1 MHAME
6 RLPEHVKGLLI
17 TGTGFLILTPDTLLV
32 RLIATDQWTMV
43 FWRGVLMMIALGAFL
58 AVYYRGEAWAR
69 VRAIGWAG
77 VAVAA
82 SSGAS
87 PFLFIASLSHTSV
100 ANTLVIVSAS
110 PLIAAIFGRMFLAE
124 TVPARTWA
132 AIVIT
137 MGGIGVLVSG
147 SPGGGTINGDI
158 AALATAACMAGA
170 WTIVR
175 RARTI
180 NMVPASALSGGLSA
194 LAVAPFATPFAL
206 SGGQAGLM
214 LLLGLF
220 LLPAAFGLMTLG
232 PRYIPAPEVA
242 LILLL
247 ETVLGPLWVWLVID
261 EEPSAHALVG
271 GAVVISALIG
281 HSILALR
288 DERRTAGA
296 PPL

>member
-1 MHAME
+1 ME

-17 TGTGFLILTPDTLLV
+17 TGTGVLILTPDTLMV

-43 FWRGVLMMIALGAFL
+43 FWRGVLLMIALGAFL

-82 SSGAS
+82 SFAVSS
-87 PFLFIASLSHTSV
+87 FLFIAALAHTSV

-110 PLIAAIFGRMFLAE
+110 PLIAAIFGRVFLAE
-124 TVPARTWA
+124 RVPARTWA
-132 AIVIT
+132 AILVT
-137 MGGIGVLVSG
+137 MGGIGILVSG
-147 SPGGGTINGDI
+147 SPGSGTIDGDL
-158 AALATAACMAGA
+158 AALGTAAGMAGA

-175 RARTI
+175 RARSI

-214 LLLGLF
+214 LLLGLV

-232 PRYIPAPEVA
+232 PRYLPAPEVA
-242 LILLL
+242 LVLLL

-271 GAVVISALIG
+271 GAIVIAALIG
-281 HSILALR
+281 HSVLALR
-288 DERRTAGA
+288 HEHKAAGA
-296 PPL
+296 PPP

>member
-1 MHAME
+1 ME

-17 TGTGFLILTPDTLLV
+17 TGTGVLILTPDTLLV

-43 FWRGVLMMIALGAFL
+43 FWRGILLMIALAAFL

-69 VRAIGWAG
+69 TRAIGWTG

-82 SSGAS
+82 SFAVSS
-87 PFLFIASLSHTSV
+87 FLFIAALAHTSV

-110 PLIAAIFGRMFLAE
+110 PLIAAIFGRVFLAE
-124 TVPARTWA
+124 SVPARTWA
-132 AIVIT
+132 AILIT
-137 MGGIGVLVSG
+137 MGGIGILVSG
-147 SPGGGTINGDI
+147 SPGSGTIDGDL
-158 AALATAACMAGA
+158 AALGTAAGMAGA

-175 RARTI
+175 RARSI

-214 LLLGLF
+214 LLLGLV
-220 LLPAAFGLMTLG
+220 LLPVAFGLMTLG
-232 PRYIPAPEVA
+232 PRYLPAPEVA
-242 LILLL
+242 LVLLL

-288 DERRTAGA
+288 QEHRAAR
-296 PPL
+296 PHPL